1 MSDAETPADSV
12 TETGGD
18 GSATRADATV
28 AEDALLVTEDLT
40 RRFGE
45 LVAVD
50 AVDLAVERGEFRS
63 VIGPNGAGKTTLFNL
78 LSGAMTPTEGTITL
92 AGTDITELSP
102 TERVAAN
109 LARSF
114 QLTTVFDG
122 LSVRE
127 NLRLAA
133 QATRFEGMSA
143 ARRLFADPDGFEEI
157 NDRTEAVLD
166 DLGLRAVADAQA
178 SDLSYGDR
186 RRLEVGLVLATDPEV
201 VLLDEPTAGMSGD
214 ETEATIDLFDDVFAD
229 KTVVLVEHNVDL
241 VMRVSDRITTLNA
254 GRVVATGTPDEIATD
269 DRVQE
274 AYLGGYTA

>member
-1 MSDAETPADSV
+1 MTNAGIEDGGYLQT
-12 TETGGD
+12 TG
-18 GSATRADATV
+18 
-28 AEDALLVTEDLT
+28 LT
-40 RRFGE
+40 KRFGE
-45 LVAVD
+45 FTAVD
-50 AVDLAVERGEFRS
+50 RVDLAVDRGEFRS
-63 VIGPNGAGKTTLFNL
+63 IIGPNGAGKTTLFNL

-102 TERVAAN
+102 TERVAAG

-133 QATRFEGMSA
+133 QADQFEELSA
-143 ARRLFADPDGFEEI
+143 PRQLFADPDDLDGV
-157 NDRTEAVLD
+157 NRRTDAVLNE
-166 DLGLRAVADAQA
+166 LELRSVADVRA

-214 ETEATIDLFDDVFAD
+214 ETEATIDLFEDVLAD

-254 GRVVATGTPDEIATD
+254 GRVVATGTPDEIAAD

>member
-1 MSDAETPADSV
+1 MTDAGSEEALVQT
-12 TETGGD
+12 D
-18 GSATRADATV
+18 G
-28 AEDALLVTEDLT
+28 LT
-40 RRFGE
+40 KRFGE
-45 LVAVD
+45 FTAVD
-50 AVDLAVERGEFRS
+50 RVDLAVDRGEFRS
-63 VIGPNGAGKTTLFNL
+63 IIGPNGAGKTTLFNL

-102 TERVAAN
+102 TERVAAG

-133 QATRFEGMSA
+133 QADQFEELSA
-143 ARRLFADPDGFEEI
+143 PRQLFADPDDLDGV
-157 NDRTEAVLD
+157 NRRTDAVLD
-166 DLGLRAVADAQA
+166 ELELRSVADVRA

-214 ETEATIDLFDDVFAD
+214 ETEATIDLFEDVLAD

-254 GRVVATGTPDEIATD
+254 GRVVATGTPDEIAAD

-274 AYLGGYTA
+274 AYLGGYTAEWPMIHVRKTASKTRSPGSTL

>member
-1 MSDAETPADSV
+1 MTS
-12 TETGGD
+12 TGIED
-18 GSATRADATV
+18 GAVLQTV
-28 AEDALLVTEDLT
+28 GLT
-40 RRFGE
+40 KRFGE
-45 LVAVD
+45 FTAVD
-50 AVDLAVERGEFRS
+50 RVGLAVDRGEFRS
-63 VIGPNGAGKTTLFNL
+63 IIGPSGAGKTTLFNL

-92 AGTDITELSP
+92 AGTDITEHSP
-102 TERVAAN
+102 AERVAAN

-133 QATRFEGMSA
+133 QAARFEELSTP
-143 ARRLFADPDGFEEI
+143 RQLFADPDDLH
-157 NDRTEAVLD
+157 NVNRRTDVVLGE
-166 DLGLRAVADAQA
+166 LGLRSVADARA

-214 ETEATIDLFDDVFAD
+214 ETEATIGLFEDVLSD

-241 VMRVSDRITTLNA
+241 VMRVSDRITTLNS

-274 AYLGGYTA
+274 AYLGGYTV

>member
-1 MSDAETPADSV
+1 MVNSESNQY
-12 TETGGD
+12 ETGGEKAFLRTT
-18 GSATRADATV
+18 G
-28 AEDALLVTEDLT
+28 LT
-40 RRFGE
+40 KRFGE
-45 LVAVD
+45 FTAVD
-50 AVDLAVERGEFRS
+50 RVDLAVDSGEFRS
-63 VIGPNGAGKTTLFNL
+63 IIGPNGAGKTTLFNL

-92 AGTDITELSP
+92 AGTDITERSP
-102 TERVAAN
+102 TERVAAG

-122 LSVRE
+122 LSVQE

-133 QATRFEGMSA
+133 QAAQFEELSA
-143 ARRLFADPDGFEEI
+143 PRQLFADPDNLEGV
-157 NDRTEAVLD
+157 NRRTDAVLD
-166 DLGLRAVADAQA
+166 ELGLRSVADARA

-214 ETEATIDLFDDVFAD
+214 ETEATIDLFEDVLAD

-241 VMRVSDRITTLNA
+241 VMRVSDRITTLNS
-254 GRVVATGTPDEIATD
+254 GRVVATGTPDEIAAD

>member
-1 MSDAETPADSV
+1 MTDAGRSAVKEGVLRT
-12 TETGGD
+12 TG
-18 GSATRADATV
+18 
-28 AEDALLVTEDLT
+28 LT
-40 RRFGE
+40 KRFGE
-45 LVAVD
+45 FTAVD
-50 AVDLAVERGEFRS
+50 RIDLSVDRGEFRS

-78 LSGAMTPTEGTITL
+78 ISGAMTPTEGTITL
-92 AGTDITELSP
+92 AGRDVTDLP
-102 TERVAAN
+102 PAERVAAN

-133 QATRFEGMSA
+133 QATEFERLSTL
-143 ARRLFADPDGFEEI
+143 RQLFADPGGFDDV
-157 NDRTEAVLD
+157 NDRTDAVLD
-166 DLGLRAVADAQA
+166 DLGLRSVADARA

-214 ETEATIDLFDDVFAD
+214 ETEATIELFDDVLAD
-229 KTVVLVEHNVDL
+229 RTVVLVEHNVDL
-241 VMRVSDRITTLNA
+241 VMRVSDRVTTLSE
-254 GRVVATGTPDEIATD
+254 GRVVATGTPDEIAAD

>member
-1 MSDAETPADSV
+1 MTDAG
-12 TETGGD
+12 GGD
-18 GSATRADATV
+18 GSDGSDESDEPILRTTG
-28 AEDALLVTEDLT
+28 LT
-40 RRFGE
+40 KRFGE
-45 LVAVD
+45 FTAVD
-50 AVDLAVERGEFRS
+50 RVGLAVDRGEFRS

-78 LSGAMTPTEGTITL
+78 ISGAMTPTEGTITL
-92 AGTDITELSP
+92 AGRDITTLSP
-102 TERVAAN
+102 AERVGAN

-133 QATRFEGMSA
+133 QASRFGRMSA
-143 ARRLFADPDGFEEI
+143 ARRLFGDPEGFDGI
-157 NDRTEAVLD
+157 NDRTDAVLE
-166 DLGLRAVADAQA
+166 DLGLGPVAETRA

-186 RRLEVGLVLATDPEV
+186 RRLEVGLVVATDPEV

-214 ETEATIDLFDDVFAD
+214 ETEATIGLFEDVLAD
-229 KTVVLVEHNVDL
+229 RTVVLVEHNVDL
-241 VMRVSDRITTLNA
+241 VMRVSDRITTLNG
-254 GRVVATGTPDEIATD
+254 GRVVATGTPSEIAAD